1 MKTDNRHALQIASFA
16 AIVVA
21 AVATMRCGGSAAS
34 PTPASPIPTS
44 PTAGAVAAVTL
55 NATTLAV
62 GGMALGTVNLAAPAP
77 AGGSSV
83 SLASSDSSVAVVPG
97 AIMVQAGATS
107 ATMTITAMSAGTTT
121 IRASLNGSTAQS
133 QMLTVLP
140 AAPVSLSAISISTSS
155 VVGGDTATGTVIL
168 TRGAPDGG
176 AVVSLSGNDPVTVP
190 PNALVAAGSTS
201 ATFPIRTRAVGGPI
215 RTTISASYAGVS
227 ASIVL
232 TVTPPTTATA
242 RFGVTGPSE
251 TETCTLTN
259 NGGTLDCTFNG
270 STSTAPGTII
280 AWDWSFSVAKTF
292 AQSTTGP
299 LLMMPAVNCS
309 FLPPPP
315 LPPDTMWL
323 TMTVRLKIH
332 DDLGN
337 VSADAINSWRPSHAS
352 GFLRILNNL
361 VSATTD
367 SEVGG
372 KTLSMAV
379 RLSPVAG
386 VTLS

>member
-1 MKTDNRHALQIASFA
+1 MKTDNRHALPTGALATLVIA
-16 AIVVA
+16 AI
-21 AVATMRCGGSAAS
+21 ATMQCGRPPASPTSAS
-34 PTPASPIPTS
+34 PTPPSPA
-44 PTAGAVAAVTL
+44 AGTVAAVTL
-55 NATTLAV
+55 NATTLVV
-62 GGMALGTVNLAAPAP
+62 GGRALGTINLTAPAP
-77 AGGSSV
+77 AEGSSV
-83 SLASSDSSVAVVPG
+83 SLTSSDSSVAAVPG

-107 ATMTITAMSAGTTT
+107 ATMTVTAMSAGTTT

-133 QMLTVLP
+133 PMLTVLTP
-140 AAPVSLSAISISTSS
+140 APASLSAISLSTTS
-155 VVGGDTATGTVIL
+155 VAGGDTATGTVIL

-215 RTTISASYAGVS
+215 RATISASYAGES
-227 ASIVL
+227 AFIVL
-232 TVTPPTTATA
+232 TVTPPATATA

-259 NGGTLDCTFNG
+259 SGNTLDCTFNG

-299 LLMMPAVNCS
+299 VLRMPDVNCT

-315 LPPDTMWL
+315 LPPDTRWL

-337 VSADAINSWRPSHAS
+337 VSAEAVNS
-352 GFLRILNNL
+352 G
-361 VSATTD
+361 
-367 SEVGG
+367 
-372 KTLSMAV
+372 V
-379 RLSPVAG
+379 RLMPQGSCG
-386 VTLS
+386 Y